1 MLKLSKT
8 CKLKGLDSRRDSE
21 VPPPPP
27 LVMTPA
33 SLNIPA
39 RESDTARFFFPFFL
53 SLQIIDGE
61 EQKSEFR
68 RKKTKWNAF
77 IIFFTSL
84 ENQVPI

>member
-33 SLNIPA
+33 SLDIPA
-39 RESDTARFFFPFFL
+39 RESDTARFFFFPFFL
-53 SLQIIDGE
+53 SLQIIAGE

-68 RKKTKWNAF
+68 RNKTNG
-77 IIFFTSL
+77 TLS
-84 ENQVPI
+84 

>member
-33 SLNIPA
+33 SLDIPA
-39 RESDTARFFFPFFL
+39 RESDTARFFF

-61 EQKSEFR
+61 EQKSDFR
-68 RKKTKWNAF
+68 RNKTNG
-77 IIFFTSL
+77 TLS
-84 ENQVPI
+84 

>member
-33 SLNIPA
+33 SLDIPA
-39 RESDTARFFFPFFL
+39 RESDMARFFS

-61 EQKSEFR
+61 ELAGSSGE
-68 RKKTKWNAF
+68 RKQMERFHN
-77 IIFFTSL
+77 FFTSL

>member
-33 SLNIPA
+33 SLDIPA
-39 RESDTARFFFPFFL
+39 RESDTARFFFFFTNN
-53 SLQIIDGE
+53 
-61 EQKSEFR
+61 R
-68 RKKTKWNAF
+68 RRRAEIGLPAKQNKWNAF
-77 IIFFTSL
+77 IISS
-84 ENQVPI
+84 PA